1 MPIST
6 LPLKSIGSSR
16 SRPALSLVKRSSPL
30 TWGLKI
36 SKKMPHQQS
45 FLVQVPHVLERLVP
59 FLGGCF
65 HLACSGGLLQ
75 ALVFV
80 QERIGW
86 LGSRGQGFLAGPIKE
101 VFRVDVDIGV
111 GVVILQL
118 VRQGVRI
125 QRQV

>member
-1 MPIST
+1 M
-6 LPLKSIGSSR
+6 
-16 SRPALSLVKRSSPL
+16 KRSSPL

-36 SKKMPHQQS
+36 SKKRPHQQS

-65 HLACSGGLLQ
+65 HIAGSGGLLQ
-75 ALVFV
+75 ALVFD

-86 LGSRGQGFLAGPIKE
+86 FGSRGQGFLAGPIKE
-101 VFRVDVDIGV
+101 LFRVDVDIGV